1 MSRSVAPSALLA
13 SRLLALVVVPVVVAC
28 GGAATAP
35 AGASGPLRGGTA
47 TAAPLASPPATPT
60 TSQPAAPTATEPA
73 ASTPAPSQPAAP
85 AASHPA
91 APSASGPAT
100 PTATPLAP
108 LAADWPVYH
117 RDAARTGYDPS
128 FPAPGTLSKAWSA
141 FLDGAVYGQPIVVGG
156 RIIAATEND
165 TVYALDPTS
174 GAVLWKRH
182 LGTPV
187 RLSTLPCGNIDPL
200 GITSTPAYDPA
211 TGSVFVS
218 AELSGPK
225 HTLFALDPANGT
237 VRWSKSLDLAGY
249 SPRTHQQRGALAV
262 GNGYVYV
269 GFGGLAGDCGQY
281 TGKVVGVP
289 TDGAGARLV
298 YRVPVRREGAIWSPG
313 GPVIDSHGNIYV
325 SVGNG
330 SSTTVYDGSDSV
342 LELSSTLKL
351 KSRFAPARWRTD
363 NAHDLDL
370 GSLSPVLVPGGWVFI
385 AGKAGIGYVARQGAL
400 GGIGGQVAS
409 RTVCKAFGGAA
420 QVGAVLFIPC
430 TDGIRQVTIGA
441 KGSISLGWHT
451 GSGANGPPVVG
462 NGTVWS
468 LALGSGQLYALSAS
482 SGAVMAHIAV
492 GALPHFASPT
502 LWDGLVLVGTM
513 NGVVAVRVG
522 P

>member
-1 MSRSVAPSALLA
+1 MGGSVALRAFLG
-13 SRLLALVVVPVVVAC
+13 SRLLAVVVVVAAC
-28 GGAATAP
+28 SGAATVP
-35 AGASGPLRGGTA
+35 AGASGPLAGGTA
-47 TAAPLASPPATPT
+47 TAAPTPAVSPAASQPSAPT
-60 TSQPAAPTATEPA
+60 ASYPAAPTATEPA
-73 ASTPAPSQPAAP
+73 A
-85 AASHPA
+85 
-91 APSASGPAT
+91 
-100 PTATPLAP
+100 PLAS
-108 LAADWPVYH
+108 LVVGDWPVYH
-117 RDAARTGYDPS
+117 RNAARTGYDPA
-128 FPAPGTLSKAWSA
+128 FPAPGALSRAWSA
-141 FLDGAVYGQPIVVGG
+141 GLDGAVYGQPIVVRG

-174 GAVLWKRH
+174 GAVLWRRH

-225 HTLFALDPANGT
+225 HTLFALDPATGR
-237 VRWSKSLDLAGY
+237 VRWSRSLDLPGY
-249 SPRTHQQRGALAV
+249 SPRTLQQRSALAI

-281 TGKVVGVP
+281 TGKVVGVRTNGVGP
-289 TDGAGARLV
+289 RIA

-313 GPVIDSHGNIYV
+313 GPVIDSHGNVYV

-342 LELSSTLKL
+342 LELSAILKL
-351 KSRFAPARWRTD
+351 KSRFAPSRWRTD
-363 NAHDLDL
+363 NARDADL

-385 AGKAGIGYVARQGAL
+385 AGKSGIGYVLRQGAL
-400 GGIGGQVAS
+400 GGIGGQVAM
-409 RTVCKAFGGAA
+409 RTVCQAFGGAA

-430 TDGIRQVTIGA
+430 TNGIRRVTIGA
-441 KGSISLGWHT
+441 DGSISLGWRT

-468 LALGSGQLYALSAS
+468 LALQSGQLYALSTS
-482 SGAVMAHIAV
+482 TGAVRAHIAV
-492 GALPHFASPT
+492 GAVPHFASPT
-502 LWDGLVLVGTM
+502 LWNGLVLVGTRH
-513 NGVVAVRVG
+513 GVVAVRVG